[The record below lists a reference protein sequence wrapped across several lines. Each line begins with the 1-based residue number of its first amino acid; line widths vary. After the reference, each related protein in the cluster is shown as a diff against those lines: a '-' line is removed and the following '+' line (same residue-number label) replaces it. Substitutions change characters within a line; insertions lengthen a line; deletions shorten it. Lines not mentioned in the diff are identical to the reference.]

1 MNVFVVALAESNE
14 YLPEY
19 PRGTQGNVIGVYSNK
34 EAAIN
39 AMNAY
44 AQILID
50 SWNEEENDIAKIS
63 EEFSDEE
70 NIVVMALGGDVAQI
84 IFIKEREVE

>member
-1 MNVFVVALAESNE
+1 MNVFVVALVESNE
-14 YLPEY
+14 HLPEY
-19 PRGTQGNVIGVYSNK
+19 NVIGVYSNK

-70 NIVVMALGGDVAQI
+70 HIVVMALGGDVAQI